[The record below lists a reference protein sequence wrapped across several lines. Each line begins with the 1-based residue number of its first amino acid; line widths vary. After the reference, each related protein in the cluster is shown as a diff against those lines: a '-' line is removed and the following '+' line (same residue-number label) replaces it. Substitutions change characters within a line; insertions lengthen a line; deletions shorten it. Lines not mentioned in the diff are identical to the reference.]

1 MSKIKYESHI
11 DGLRGLSVLAV
22 LIYHSQINL
31 FNIQLLKG
39 GYLGVDVFFI
49 ISGYLISKII
59 YTELFIDKNF
69 SLLNFFKRRIR
80 RIIPSLFFIILVF
93 LVLSYFFLLPW
104 DIIFLAKQ
112 ALSQLA
118 FVSNFF
124 FWKYLN
130 FSYMADESLLIPFLH
145 TWSLSVEQ
153 QFYLFF
159 PIFILFF
166 YKFFFKYLITF
177 FLILITISL
186 ITAHFFSYS
195 FPSFNFYTTTSRIW
209 EFLMGSLFAY
219 FNIKNKK
226 IYFLELINQNVI
238 TIFSLIFLL
247 CSFIFFDE
255 RTKHPSFITLIP
267 ALSTIFLLYFSK
279 ENCLALKI
287 LSYKPF
293 VNLGIISYSL
303 YLWHYPIFA
312 FFRKSYFANF
322 YNHNLMMF
330 IMIILSFILSIT
342 TYNLIEKRFKLL
354 VKNFN
359 ITLLFIILFLISI
372 IFFSVRII
380 KTNGYQERLDLSDF
394 QKSYFQIENKIPI
407 QKKTPNQNSNII
419 NKNKI
424 YILGNSHGDNFKDI
438 LISNSKITEHSEINN
453 YNIQIS
459 SLENF
464 IKSGSDK
471 SKHFL
476 HQIINKNIIKN
487 KHKEMIDSDIIF
499 LKSRIGKDD
508 IPELSKVIKIFKNM
522 NKKVVLFSTSIEVE
536 INSQFTD
543 DYFQKPETI
552 LKKNM
557 YSNLLYFEKFILKEN
572 RMPNKEEANTISKQY
587 FKSIKPYI
595 KNINKELEEI
605 AKKNNILFVDL
616 NDIICDNKNNQCI
629 FLTDSDKLIIE
640 DNSGHL
646 TNAGIIYLSKN
657 FDLQKKIMDLISS
670 KEF

>member
-11 DGLRGLSVLAV
+11 NGLRGLSVLAV

-59 YTELFIDKNF
+59 YTELFIDKDF

-80 RIIPSLFFIILVF
+80 RIMPNLFFIILVF
-93 LVLSYFFLLPW
+93 LILSYFFLLPF

-166 YKFFFKYLITF
+166 CKFFFRYLITF
-177 FLILITISL
+177 FFIFITISL
-186 ITAHFFSYS
+186 ITAHFFAYS

-209 EFLMGSLFAY
+209 EFLIGSIFAY
-219 FNIKNKK
+219 YNIKNKK
-226 IYFLELINQNVI
+226 IYFLELINKNII
-238 TIFSLIFLL
+238 TFFSLIFLL
-247 CSFIFFDE
+247 CSFIFFNE
-255 RTKHPSFITLIP
+255 QTKHPSFITIIP
-267 ALSTIFLLYFSK
+267 VISTIFLLYFSK
-279 ENCLALKI
+279 KNCLALKI
-287 LSYKPF
+287 ISYKPF

-303 YLWHYPIFA
+303 YLWHYPIFV
-312 FFRKSYFANF
+312 FFRKSYFAKF

-330 IMIILSFILSIT
+330 IMIILSLILSIIS
-342 TYNLIEKRFKLL
+342 YNLIEKRFKLL

-372 IFFSVRII
+372 IFISVRII
-380 KTNGYQERLDLSDF
+380 KTDGYPKRLDLSDF

-407 QKKTPNQNSNII
+407 QKIAPDQNGNSID
-419 NKNKI
+419 KKKI
-424 YILGNSHGDNFKDI
+424 YILGNSHSDDFKDI
-438 LISNSKITEHSEINN
+438 LISNSKITENSEINN

-487 KHKEMIDSDIIF
+487 KHKEIINADIIF
-499 LKSRIGKDD
+499 LKSRIYKDD
-508 IPELSKVIKIFKNM
+508 IHELSKVIKIFKNM
-522 NKKVVLFSTSIEVE
+522 NKKVFLFSTSLEFGLNFE
-536 INSQFTD
+536 FTD
-543 DYFQKPETI
+543 DYFQKPESI

-572 RMPNKEEANTISKQY
+572 RMPNKVETDTISKQY

-595 KNINKELEEI
+595 KSINKELEEI
-605 AKKNNILFVDL
+605 AKNNNIPFLDL
-616 NDIICDNKNNQCI
+616 NDIICDNENYKCI
-629 FLTDSDKLIIE
+629 FLTDSDNSIIA
-640 DNSGHL
+640 DDVGHL

-657 FDLQKKIMDLISS
+657 FNLQKKIMDLIFS